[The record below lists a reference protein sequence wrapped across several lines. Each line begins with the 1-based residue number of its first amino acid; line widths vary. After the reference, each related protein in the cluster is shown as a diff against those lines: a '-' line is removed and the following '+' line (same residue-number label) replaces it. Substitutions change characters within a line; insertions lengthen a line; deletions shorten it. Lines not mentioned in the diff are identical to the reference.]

1 MSYSACLMYWVHSSY
16 IRAAHWDLGLRPRID
31 RYRSVTRAAARLPK
45 TSLST
50 REL

>member
-1 MSYSACLMYWVHSSY
+1 MSYSACLMYWVHPSY
-16 IRAAHWDLGLRPRID
+16 IRAAHLGPRPEAKID
-31 RYRSVTRAAARLPK
+31 RCRSVTRAAARLPK